1 MALIEER
8 EALDACV
15 LSLILGLCSGFIVG
29 MFTVQPLDVK
39 ASWIMDQPKPKPEY
53 IAPVVLSP
61 CRIYWKAIGDG
72 ITVVTYS
79 GDAEGHQDMWEH
91 GWREVQ

>member
-1 MALIEER
+1 MTLIEER
-8 EALDACV
+8 EALDASV

-39 ASWIMDQPKPKPEY
+39 ASWIMDQPKHKVS
-53 IAPVVLSP
+53 APVVRSSCEL
-61 CRIYWKAIGDG
+61 YWIHNKELM
-72 ITVVTYS
+72 TVITYS
-79 GDAEGHQDMWEH
+79 GDAEGHADMLKR